1 MLSNRPYLLRAF
13 YQWIVD
19 SACTPIIV
27 IDAKNP
33 RSKVPQDFVEGGEI
47 IFNISGNAVRDL
59 KMTNDCVEFKASFSG
74 VVHIISAPIGAILSV
89 YAEENGEGIFFDGE
103 EDEAEGSELPMLTPV
118 NSVDSAP
125 SPEAALTARDAV
137 AKSRPVLKLVE

>member
-1 MLSNRPYLLRAF
+1 MLSNRPYLIRAF

-47 IFNISGNAVRDL
+47 MFNISGSAIRDL
-59 KMTNDCVEFKASFSG
+59 KMLNDVVEFKASFSG
-74 VVHIISAPIGAILSV
+74 VVHLISAPISAIISV
-89 YAEENGEGIFFDGE
+89 YAEENGEGLFFDGE
-103 EDEAEGSELPMLTPV
+103 EDDVSTVPNLTPV
-118 NSVDSAP
+118 STLESIP
-125 SPEAALTARDAV
+125 SSPEAMLTARDAV
-137 AKSRPVLKLVE
+137 ARERPVLKLVE

>member
-47 IFNISGNAVRDL
+47 VFNISSNAIRDL
-59 KMTNDCVEFKASFSG
+59 KMTNDAVEFKASFSG
-74 VVHIISAPIGAILSV
+74 IVHIVSAPIGAILSV
-89 YAEENGEGIFFDGE
+89 YAEENGEGIFFD
-103 EDEAEGSELPMLTPV
+103 ANHLCLVHLAQIFQSFRRFCIRIHAVIYQIIM
-118 NSVDSAP
+118 
-125 SPEAALTARDAV
+125 AR
-137 AKSRPVLKLVE
+137 